1 MLSEIKDL
9 LGESFRKHV
18 FLYDTWIR
26 LVAILLFVD
35 IFLGMN
41 FQDKTFDLNAFNDLA
56 IYFKIIVGAIFY
68 ITFLKYSPYLILI
81 IYVSTHLIDLFDET
95 RKDEN
100 QVSCHDLH
108 EYSMITN
115 NVVVARIADKLKKE
129 EESNRS
135 NIMFAIGTI
144 LMFYM
149 DLWLGVYLSELFH
162 GVLLI
167 ITVPVMI
174 IVIGFLLNLL
184 GKINSNEYIYSTEF
198 RDEISKTLRGDKY
211 GR

>member
-9 LGESFRKHV
+9 VGDSFKRNI

-41 FQDKTFDLNAFNDLA
+41 FQEKIIDLNAFNDLVF
-56 IYFKIIVGAIFY
+56 YFKIIVGAIFY
-68 ITFLKYSPYLILI
+68 ITVLKYAPYLILI

-95 RKDEN
+95 RKDVN

-108 EYSMITN
+108 EFSMITN
-115 NVVVARIADKLKKE
+115 NVVVARIADNLKKE
-129 EESNRS
+129 EESTRS

-149 DLWLGVYLSELFH
+149 DLWLGVYLRELFH
-162 GVLLI
+162 GILLI

-184 GKINSNEYIYSTEF
+184 GKINSNKYIYSTEF
-198 RDEISKTLRGDKY
+198 RDEISETLRGDKY
-211 GR
+211 GQ